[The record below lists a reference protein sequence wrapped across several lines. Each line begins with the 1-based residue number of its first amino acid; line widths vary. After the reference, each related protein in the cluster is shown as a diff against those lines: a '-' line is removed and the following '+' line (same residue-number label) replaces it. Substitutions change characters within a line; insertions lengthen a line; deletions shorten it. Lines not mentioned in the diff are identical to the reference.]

1 MRRRGPARAQAAG
14 GRDGGV
20 AGAHG
25 RERHETHLPGP
36 GTRHPSG
43 GDRDPA
49 GDAGLV
55 TILLFVAAL
64 QAPSQ
69 QPVLTEQASGVQA
82 TLQAVS
88 PVNDSVVWVSGH
100 AGVTLRPLDGG
111 RTWIRPAAPGGDS
124 LQFRDVHA
132 VSRDTAYVLSAG
144 PGERSRIYQTN
155 DGGASW
161 QLQFLNRDSSAF
173 YDCFDFWDAR
183 HGIAISDAVAGRL
196 VVITTRDGGTTW
208 TPAPREALPAA
219 DSGEGAFAAS
229 GTCLAT
235 MPPGYVW
242 IGTGAGGV
250 GKVYWSAD
258 SGATWT
264 VVTLPLE
271 DGSPSSGVVSL
282 AFRDSLNGTA

>member
-1 MRRRGPARAQAAG
+1 MRRRGPARAQAGG

-100 AGVTLRPLDGG
+100 AGVILRTLDGG
-111 RTWIRPAAPGGDS
+111 RPWTPLAAPGGG
-124 LQFRDVHA
+124 A
-132 VSRDTAYVLSAG
+132 TAARAG
-144 PGERSRIYQTN
+144 SFSFSI
-155 DGGASW
+155 
-161 QLQFLNRDSSAF
+161 
-173 YDCFDFWDAR
+173 
-183 HGIAISDAVAGRL
+183 V
-196 VVITTRDGGTTW
+196 
-208 TPAPREALPAA
+208 TPARSTTALT
-219 DSGEGAFAAS
+219 SGS
-229 GTCLAT
+229 R
-235 MPPGYVW
+235 
-242 IGTGAGGV
+242 GTGSRSATPWPAGW
-250 GKVYWSAD
+250 Y
-258 SGATWT
+258 
-264 VVTLPLE
+264 
-271 DGSPSSGVVSL
+271 
-282 AFRDSLNGTA
+282 